1 MMTMV
6 YIEPH
11 LLISHLRDLTA
22 GNAKVTADSRQIHS
36 GDIFFAYAV
45 GHGNALRDGRDYI
58 AAALANGA
66 AAVVFDP
73 ADGIANEYLDHP
85 ECFAVENLAV
95 LAGELCSE
103 WYGYPSKNLNVI
115 GVTGTNG
122 KTSITQWL
130 AQAMDEPN
138 HRTAV
143 LGTLGAGFPGALV
156 QTGYTTPDAPQ
167 LQTQLKEL
175 SDAGAQNLA
184 IEISSHA
191 LDQGRVTGLHIR
203 SAVFTNLTQ
212 DHLDYHGT
220 MGEYAAVKAKLFKFP
235 QLENA
240 IINFDDAFGRE
251 LAMKLLAS
259 DVPQVWGYALSSKAF
274 AGFEKFDDRLKRVYA
289 ENTVLTTSG
298 YESQFSCDPLGS
310 SATQLAV
317 LGEFNLSNCLAV
329 WTVLLAQG
337 MSPNHASK
345 NMNKL
350 SAVPGRM
357 ELIHLNKTQRT
368 EGPLIVVDYA
378 HTPDALTKA
387 LNALRPIANQR
398 NGKVWCVFGCGG
410 DRDLGK
416 RPQMGRAAQVSADH
430 IVITSDNPRS
440 EDPVSIIT
448 MIQAGMSGDLSNVQA
463 LPDRAAAIMAAV
475 RHADIRDIVLVAGKG
490 HESSQ
495 EINGKKFDFSDQE
508 HIRLAAGGS
517 V

>member
-1 MMTMV
+1 MMAMI

-11 LLISHLRDLTA
+11 LLISHLRDLTSSD
-22 GNAKVTADSRQIHS
+22 AKVTADSRQVKS
-36 GDIFFAYAV
+36 GDIFFAYPV
-45 GHGNALRDGRDYI
+45 GHGNTLRDGRDYI

-73 ADGIANEYLDHP
+73 ADGIANEYLDRP
-85 ECFAVENLAV
+85 ECFAVESLAT
-95 LAGELCSE
+95 LAGELCAE
-103 WYGYPSKNLNVI
+103 WYDYPSNNLNVI

-130 AQAMDEPN
+130 AQALDEPS

-143 LGTLGAGFPGALV
+143 LGTLGTGFLGRLI

-175 SDAGAQNLA
+175 LNAGAQNLA

-191 LDQGRVTGLHIR
+191 LDQDRVAGLDVR

-220 MGEYAAVKAKLFKFP
+220 MGEYAQAKAKLFKMP
-235 QLENA
+235 QLKNA
-240 IINFDDAFGRE
+240 IINFDDVFGRE

-259 DVPQVWGYALSSKAF
+259 QGPQVWGYALSSDAF
-274 AGFEKFDDRLKRVYA
+274 NGFEKFGDRLKRSYT
-289 ENTVLTTSG
+289 ENTLFTKAG
-298 YESQFSCDPLGS
+298 YESQFNCDAIGS
-310 SATQLAV
+310 SVIQLAV

-337 MSPNHASK
+337 LSPSEASK
-345 NMNKL
+345 RMSKL

-368 EGPLIVVDYA
+368 EGPLMVVDYA

-398 NGKVWCVFGCGG
+398 DGKIWCVFGCGG
-410 DRDLGK
+410 DRDSGK
-416 RPQMGRAAQVSADH
+416 RPQMGRAAQEFADH

-440 EDPVSIIT
+440 EDPASIIA
-448 MIQAGMSGDLSNVQA
+448 MIQAGMSGDLGNVQM

-475 RHADIRDIVLVAGKG
+475 RHADVKDIVLVAGKG
-490 HESSQ
+490 HESTQ